1 MDDNPQEDS
10 DPHLPPD
17 FIADE
22 KELSLLIEQAYKFKK
37 TIVRAH
43 DEVDDKFREMIDSQ
57 TRAEE
62 RLRAH
67 VLCGGELPPNSA
79 IRIARIEGRKDYS
92 VDTRMLLGL
101 CDLFRTDGREAI
113 ANMIEY
119 CITTKER
126 NPTTQL
132 RYHDG

>member
-1 MDDNPQEDS
+1 MAENDQENS
-10 DPHLPPD
+10 DPVLPKD

-22 KELSLLIEQAYKFKK
+22 KELALLIEQAYKFKK

-43 DEVDDKFREMIDSQ
+43 DEVDEKFREMIHSQ
-57 TRAEE
+57 EVAEE

-67 VLCGGELPPNSA
+67 VLCGGELPPHSA
-79 IRIARIEGRKDYS
+79 VRIARIEGRKDYT
-92 VDTRMLLGL
+92 VDVKMVLAL
-101 CDLFRTDGREAI
+101 CDLFRSDGRDAI

-132 RYHDG
+132 RYYD

>member
-1 MDDNPQEDS
+1 
-10 DPHLPPD
+10 
-17 FIADE
+17 
-22 KELSLLIEQAYKFKK
+22 
-37 TIVRAH
+37 
-43 DEVDDKFREMIDSQ
+43 
-57 TRAEE
+57 
-62 RLRAH
+62 
-67 VLCGGELPPNSA
+67 LCGGELPPNSA

-92 VDTRMLLGL
+92 VDTKMLLGL

-132 RYHDG
+132 RYHD